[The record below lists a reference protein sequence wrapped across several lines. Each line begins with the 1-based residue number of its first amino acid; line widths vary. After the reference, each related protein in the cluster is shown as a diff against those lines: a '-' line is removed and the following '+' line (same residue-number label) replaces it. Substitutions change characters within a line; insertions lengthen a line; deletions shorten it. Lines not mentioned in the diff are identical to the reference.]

1 MAEKKERIPIPED
14 VAARV
19 MFVADRTCCVCRKQR
34 QDVQIHHIDENPSN
48 NDENNL
54 VVLCLQCHNDTQK
67 RGGFGRHLN
76 AAQVLEFKKAWE
88 QQVVLN
94 RNPLPAPQP
103 VENAKEKEPNL
114 VTERT
119 LTKVEYSVLQDLE
132 GKYII
137 SGAPTVFF
145 SDRMAS
151 TFPGLNGLR
160 IIDDPKTALSRVERF
175 LRAPVQF
182 EEFRGFGS
190 EVDPIWWTRG
200 PRNMHVN
207 RFITVPEEGL
217 AVMNHDELKIK
228 RIAAYNSSAYYQAFI
243 YVEAVAMEP
252 TGANDLDEG
261 YIERMLQRKAY
272 AFEEFGWLN
281 GEAFK
286 PEFYDDGFMEK
297 NGEITSVDGS
307 ERRTRY
313 LTPYNFLLVP
323 KTSQLNRYERDDDVE
338 RMLNDILA
346 GRSTPQVIADYI
358 DPLPK
363 SRTDI

>member
-1 MAEKKERIPIPED
+1 
-14 VAARV
+14 
-19 MFVADRTCCVCRKQR
+19 
-34 QDVQIHHIDENPSN
+34 
-48 NDENNL
+48 
-54 VVLCLQCHNDTQK
+54 
-67 RGGFGRHLN
+67 
-76 AAQVLEFKKAWE
+76 
-88 QQVVLN
+88 
-94 RNPLPAPQP
+94 
-103 VENAKEKEPNL
+103 
-114 VTERT
+114 
-119 LTKVEYSVLQDLE
+119 
-132 GKYII
+132 
-137 SGAPTVFF
+137 
-145 SDRMAS
+145 
-151 TFPGLNGLR
+151 
-160 IIDDPKTALSRVERF
+160 
-175 LRAPVQF
+175 
-182 EEFRGFGS
+182 
-190 EVDPIWWTRG
+190 
-200 PRNMHVN
+200 MHVN

-243 YVEAVAMEP
+243 YVETVAMEP

-286 PEFYDDGFMEK
+286 PEFHDDGFMEK
-297 NGEITSVDGS
+297 DGEITSVDGS

-338 RMLNDILA
+338 RMLDDILA

-358 DPLPK
+358 YPLPK